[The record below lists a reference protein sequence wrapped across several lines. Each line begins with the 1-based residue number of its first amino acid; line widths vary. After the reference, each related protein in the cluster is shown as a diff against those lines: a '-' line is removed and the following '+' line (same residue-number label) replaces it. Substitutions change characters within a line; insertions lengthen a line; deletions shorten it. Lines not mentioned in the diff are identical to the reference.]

1 MSQLK
6 IVLIVATAVVLQSTL
21 RNVWAPL
28 VYIDF
33 PLIVAVYVALQRDAI
48 KAVLVGCFAGLATD
62 ALSAGLLGSNGFS
75 KTLTAYIVAALS
87 TQVMLDN
94 PLARIPV
101 LAGAAALDTAVFFLL
116 HRLLGQPLDN
126 LFSEMMAYKLICTT
140 VVGTVAFVA
149 LNEFFSERARQRRQL
164 AFRRRI
170 ARRTTGRRRQ

>member
-6 IVLIVATAVVLQSTL
+6 IVLIVVTAVILQSAL

-33 PLIVAVYVALQRDAI
+33 PLIVAVYFGLQRDAI
-48 KAVLVGCFAGLATD
+48 KAVLVGSFAGLATD

-75 KTLTAYIVAALS
+75 KALTAYIVAALS

-101 LAGAAALDTAVFFLL
+101 LAGAALIDTAVFFSATSLVRAALGIILCRDHGLSVDLDDGSGNRCLL
-116 HRLLGQPLDN
+116 C
-126 LFSEMMAYKLICTT
+126 A
-140 VVGTVAFVA
+140 
-149 LNEFFSERARQRRQL
+149 QRIL
-164 AFRRRI
+164 
-170 ARRTTGRRRQ
+170 